1 MLELFARRLG
11 TTLVT
16 MFLLSIVAF
25 ILIQLPPGDF
35 VDSYAGKKTQ
45 GGVVVTQDELDA
57 MRSSLG
63 LDKPIYQ
70 QYVKW
75 MGDLFKGDMGFS
87 WEYRRPVKDVIGER
101 LSMTLILAFSTLI
114 FTYVV
119 AIIIGIYSAVR
130 QYSIGDNMATIIG
143 YLGLA
148 TPGFLFALILMFLG
162 QKWFGVSVGGLF
174 SLEFQDAPWSFAK
187 VMDLFSHLWVPV
199 VVLGMAGTAFQLRT
213 MRATL
218 LDELNKMYV
227 TSARSGG
234 IPEFKLL
241 LRYPVRMALNP
252 IASTLGWELSKII
265 SGAPIIGI
273 VLSLPTFGPLYIN
286 ALLNQDIYL
295 AGALILIM
303 CSLVIVGTFIS
314 DILLMILDPRL
325 RMGKGDVK

>member
-1 MLELFARRLG
+1 MLELFVRRLG
-11 TTLVT
+11 TTFVT

-57 MRSSLG
+57 MRSRLG
-63 LDKPIYQ
+63 LDRPIYQ
-70 QYVKW
+70 QYAIW
-75 MGDLFKGDMGFS
+75 MGDLLKGDMGYS
-87 WEYRRPVKDVIGER
+87 WEYHRPVKEVIGER
-101 LSMTLILAFSTLI
+101 VSMTLILAFSTLI

-130 QYSIGDNMATIIG
+130 QYSIGDNVATVIG

-148 TPGFLFALILMFLG
+148 TPGFLLALILMFLG

-174 SLEFQDAPWSFAK
+174 SLEFQNAPWSFAK
-187 VMDLFSHLWVPV
+187 LMDLFSHLWVPV

-241 LRYPVRMALNP
+241 MRYPVRMALNP

-286 ALLNQDIYL
+286 SLLNQDIYL

-303 CSLVIVGTFIS
+303 CSLVIIGTFIS

-325 RMGKGDVK
+325 RLGKAGVK

>member
-1 MLELFARRLG
+1 MLELIVRRLG

-57 MRSSLG
+57 MRSRLG
-63 LDKPIYQ
+63 LDRPIYQ
-70 QYVKW
+70 QYAKW
-75 MGDLFKGDMGFS
+75 MGDLFKGDMGYSF
-87 WEYRRPVKDVIGER
+87 EYHRPVKDVIVER
-101 LSMTLILAFSTLI
+101 LSMTFILTFSTLI
-114 FTYVV
+114 FTYVI

-130 QYSIGDNMATIIG
+130 QYSIGDNVATIIG

-148 TPGFLFALILMFLG
+148 TPGFLLALILMFLG

-174 SLEFQDAPWSFAK
+174 SLEFQNAPWSFAK
-187 VMDLFSHLWVPV
+187 LMDLFSHLWVPV

-241 LRYPVRMALNP
+241 MRYPVRMALNP
-252 IASTLGWELSKII
+252 IASTLGWELSKIV
-265 SGAPIIGI
+265 SGAPIIAI
-273 VLSLPTFGPLYIN
+273 VLSLPTLGPLYIN
-286 ALLNQDIYL
+286 SLLNQDVYL

-303 CSLVIVGTFIS
+303 CSLVIIGTFIS

-325 RMGKGDVK
+325 RMGKADVK

>member
-1 MLELFARRLG
+1 MLELFVRRLG
-11 TTLVT
+11 TTIVT

-57 MRSSLG
+57 MRSKLG
-63 LDKPIYQ
+63 LDRPIYQ
-70 QYVKW
+70 QYAIW
-75 MGDLFKGDMGFS
+75 MGDLLKGDMGYS
-87 WEYRRPVKDVIGER
+87 WEYHRPVKDVIGER
-101 LSMTLILAFSTLI
+101 VSMTLLLAFSTLI
-114 FTYVV
+114 FTYLV
-119 AIIIGIYSAVR
+119 AVIIGIYSAVR
-130 QYSIGDNMATIIG
+130 QYSIGDNVATIIG

-162 QKWFGVSVGGLF
+162 QKLFGLSVGGLF

-187 VMDLFSHLWVPV
+187 LMDLFSHLWVPV

-241 LRYPVRMALNP
+241 MRYPVRMALNP
-252 IASTLGWELSKII
+252 IASTFGWELSKII

-273 VLSLPTFGPLYIN
+273 VLSLPTLGPLYIN
-286 ALLNQDIYL
+286 SLLNQDIYL

-303 CSLVIVGTFIS
+303 CSLVIIGTFIS

-325 RMGKGDVK
+325 RLGKAGVK